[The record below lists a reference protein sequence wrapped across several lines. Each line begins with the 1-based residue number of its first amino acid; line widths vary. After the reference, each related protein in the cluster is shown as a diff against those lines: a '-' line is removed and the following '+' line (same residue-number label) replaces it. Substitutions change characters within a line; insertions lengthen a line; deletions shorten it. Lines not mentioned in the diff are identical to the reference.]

1 MNQRRVPEE
10 EIQRFNKAQEALD
23 YTTMYDILFHTACQY
38 CKKRQG
44 SHWDS
49 VKIVDVANDI
59 ACLILSRYKKNSE
72 YRCLHMAAVH
82 YAFIKVIYEFY
93 RKQDE
98 QDKQEVDYDRIS
110 NYVNVGAVD
119 ILNQPVFDI

>member
-1 MNQRRVPEE
+1 
-10 EIQRFNKAQEALD
+10 
-23 YTTMYDILFHTACQY
+23 
-38 CKKRQG
+38 
-44 SHWDS
+44 
-49 VKIVDVANDI
+49 
-59 ACLILSRYKKNSE
+59 
-72 YRCLHMAAVH
+72 MAAVH